1 MAHLEFCIPAT
12 SRDELVQSSKK
23 GQYVVRRILKDPSEI
38 EQKVEGRSFIA
49 LKLTGFLLAVSLR
62 HCVY

>member
-23 GQYVVRRILKDPSEI
+23 GQYVVRRILSDPSEI
-38 EQKVEGRSFIA
+38 EQKVEGWSFIA
-49 LKLTGFLLAVSLR
+49 I
-62 HCVY
+62 

>member
-38 EQKVEGRSFIA
+38 EQKVEGR
-49 LKLTGFLLAVSLR
+49 LL
-62 HCVY
+62 